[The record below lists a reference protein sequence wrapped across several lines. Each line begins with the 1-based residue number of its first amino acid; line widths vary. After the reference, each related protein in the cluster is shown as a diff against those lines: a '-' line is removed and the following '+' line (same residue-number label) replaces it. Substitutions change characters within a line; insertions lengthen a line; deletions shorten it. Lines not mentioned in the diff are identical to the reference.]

1 MAAAKKMSFT
11 KEMRVVTRDIHNVS
25 DALVNAKLAFALYD
39 SAVWAEG
46 LLIFYEI
53 FKYLE
58 QNVSHDFLPEEY
70 HRTQQFE
77 EDLTFYLGADWKTGH
92 QPRKEVCDY
101 IKHLE
106 QIQREN
112 PNLLVAYVYHLYMG
126 LLSGGQILQK
136 RRNLS
141 KKFNP
146 FANKYGKQ
154 GAALTTFEEH
164 SIYELKQKMRKT
176 IDEFGDRLDEDSRKR
191 MMEES
196 RKVFEMNNEIIKTV
210 KGVNRANM
218 KTLAYILILLF
229 LYFVL
234 KLTVF
239 N

>member
-1 MAAAKKMSFT
+1 MASSKMMSFT
-11 KEMRVVTRDIHNVS
+11 KEMRVATRDIHNVS

-77 EDLTFYLGADWKTGH
+77 EDLQFYLGTDWKAKH

-106 QIQREN
+106 KIQREN
-112 PNLLVAYVYHLYMG
+112 SNLLVAYVYHLYMG

-136 RRNLS
+136 RRNIS

-146 FANKYGKQ
+146 FASKGKE
-154 GAALTTFEEH
+154 GAALTTFEDH

-176 IDEFGDRLDEDSRKR
+176 IDDFGVRLDDDTK
-191 MMEES
+191 MQLIEES

-210 KGVNRANM
+210 KGVNRANL
-218 KTLAYILILLF
+218 KTLGYILLIIVAYLILKF
-229 LYFVL
+229 LMT
-234 KLTVF
+234 K
-239 N
+239 

>member
-1 MAAAKKMSFT
+1 MATKTLSFT
-11 KEMRVVTRDIHNVS
+11 KEMRVATRDIHNVS

-39 SAVWAEG
+39 SGVWAEG
-46 LLIFYEI
+46 LLIFYDI

-58 QNVSHDFLPEEY
+58 ENVSHDFLPEEY

-77 EDLTFYLGADWKTGH
+77 EDLTFYLGADWKSKH

-106 QIQREN
+106 QLQEEN

-136 RRNLS
+136 RRNFT

-146 FANKYGKQ
+146 FASGNGAR

-176 IDEFGDRLDEDSRKR
+176 IDEFGDGLDEDTRKR
-191 MMEES
+191 MMDES

-210 KGVNRANM
+210 KGVNRANI
-218 KTLAYILILLF
+218 KTIVML
-229 LYFVL
+229 
-234 KLTVF
+234 
-239 N
+239 